1 MEKGPYESKLMD
13 EIDIIIENL
22 LHTKIP
28 SDKDIKLIQE
38 ESIKVLSS
46 QPSFVEIESPI
57 YVCGDIHGQYV
68 DLIRIF
74 STLGFPNKKNRYL
87 FLGDYV
93 DRGKNSLETIC
104 LLLCYKIKF
113 PLDFY
118 ILRGNHESTSISRMY
133 GFYDE
138 CKRKIGIKTW
148 KTFLDIFNWLPITAS
163 IDDKILCMHGGI
175 SPELKDLEGLR
186 KILRPTDIPNEGNFI
201 I

>member
-1 MEKGPYESKLMD
+1 MEKCPYESKLID
-13 EIDIIIENL
+13 EIDLIIENL

-28 SDKDIKLIQE
+28 SEKDIKLIQE

-46 QPSFVEIESPI
+46 QPSIVEIESPL

-74 STLGFPNKKNRYL
+74 STLGFPSKKNRYL

-118 ILRGNHESTSISRMY
+118 ILREIMNLH
-133 GFYDE
+133 
-138 CKRKIGIKTW
+138 
-148 KTFLDIFNWLPITAS
+148 L
-163 IDDKILCMHGGI
+163 
-175 SPELKDLEGLR
+175 
-186 KILRPTDIPNEGNFI
+186 
-201 I
+201 

>member
-87 FLGDYV
+87 FLGD
-93 DRGKNSLETIC
+93 
-104 LLLCYKIKF
+104 
-113 PLDFY
+113 
-118 ILRGNHESTSISRMY
+118 
-133 GFYDE
+133 
-138 CKRKIGIKTW
+138 
-148 KTFLDIFNWLPITAS
+148 
-163 IDDKILCMHGGI
+163 
-175 SPELKDLEGLR
+175 
-186 KILRPTDIPNEGNFI
+186 
-201 I
+201 